1 MENKSI
7 STIKGSSKNPR
18 KITEKMFT
26 LLGETIK
33 EYGDLSGI
41 VVNVRTGEVV
51 GGNQRTAFFKQ
62 NEKDCSVSVIERFK
76 APTKQGTVA
85 TGYVEFQGEKFA
97 YREVDWDE
105 KKVDRA
111 NIIANKVGGFWD
123 TDMLANQF
131 DIEDLKMG
139 GFEDFELGFFDD
151 EIETDN
157 ADDLTKTMDSYLDGS
172 IKQIVLYFKNE
183 EYAELIPRLENLVKE
198 MGFDNYSDLFL
209 QLLNEHENS
218 TGTKVK

>member
-1 MENKSI
+1 MENKNI
-7 STIKGSSKNPR
+7 SSIKGSHKNPR

-41 VVNVRTGEVV
+41 VVNIKTNEVV

-62 NEKDCSVSVIERFK
+62 HEKECSISVIERFK
-76 APTKQGTVA
+76 TPTPQGTVA
-85 TGYVEFQGEKFA
+85 TGYVTFQGEKFA

-123 TDMLANQF
+123 NDMLANEF
-131 DIEDLKMG
+131 DIEDLKMA

-198 MGFDNYSDLFL
+198 MELENYSDLFIK
-209 QLLNEHENS
+209 LLDEHDENNS
-218 TGTKVK
+218 SK